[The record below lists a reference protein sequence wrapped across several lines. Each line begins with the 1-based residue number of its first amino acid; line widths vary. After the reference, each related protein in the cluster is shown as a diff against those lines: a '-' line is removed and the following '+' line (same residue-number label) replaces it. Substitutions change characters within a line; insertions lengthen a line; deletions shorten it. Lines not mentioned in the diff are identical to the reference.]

1 MLNIRIISEHYMKK
15 QDLVDVVMQAGNVEV
30 KKNAAAIV
38 DAIFDSITKAM
49 AKGDEAAIAGFGT
62 FKIVKRAARMG
73 VNPKTGE
80 KIQIAASTKPKF
92 RAAKALKEAV
102 K

>member
-1 MLNIRIISEHYMKK
+1 MKK
-15 QDLVDVVMQAGNVEV
+15 QDFIEIVMEAGKIEV
-30 KKNAAAIV
+30 KKDAAAVV
-38 DAIFDSITKAM
+38 DAIFDTITKAM
-49 AKGDEAAIAGFGT
+49 AKGDEVAIAGFGV
-62 FKIVKRAARMG
+62 FKTVKRAARMG

-80 KIQIAASTKPKF
+80 KIQIAASIKPKF

>member
-1 MLNIRIISEHYMKK
+1 MKK
-15 QDLVDVVMQAGNVEV
+15 QDFIEVVMGAGKIEV
-30 KKNAAAIV
+30 KKDAAAVV
-38 DAIFDSITKAM
+38 DAIFDTITKAM
-49 AKGDEAAIAGFGT
+49 AKGDEVAIAGFGV
-62 FKIVKRAARMG
+62 FKAAKRAARMG

-80 KIQIAASTKPKF
+80 KIQIAASIKPKF

>member
-1 MLNIRIISEHYMKK
+1 MKMKK
-15 QDLVDVVMQAGNVEV
+15 QDFIEVVMAAGKIEV
-30 KKNAAAIV
+30 KKDAAAVI
-38 DAIFDSITKAM
+38 DAIFNTITKAL
-49 AKGDEAAIAGFGT
+49 AKGDEVAIAGFGV
-62 FKIVKRAARMG
+62 FKTAKRAARMG

-80 KIQIAASTKPKF
+80 KIQIAASIKPKF

>member
-1 MLNIRIISEHYMKK
+1 MKK
-15 QDLVDVVMQAGNVEV
+15 SDVVEAVMKVAGIETKKQAEMAVDGVFDTIVKTLGRGEEV
-30 KKNAAAIV
+30 AI
-38 DAIFDSITKAM
+38 T
-49 AKGDEAAIAGFGT
+49 GFGT
-62 FKIVKRAARMG
+62 FKVAKRAARMG

-92 RAAKALKEAV
+92 RAGKVLKEAV

>member
-1 MLNIRIISEHYMKK
+1 MNKP
-15 QDLVDVVMQAGNVEV
+15 DLIEAVMQATGIEV
-30 KKNAAAIV
+30 KKQATAAV
-38 DAIFDSITKAM
+38 DGVFDTITKALSRGEEV
-49 AKGDEAAIAGFGT
+49 AVSGFGT
-62 FKIVKRAARMG
+62 FKVAKRAARQG

-80 KIQIAASTKPKF
+80 KIQIAASVKPKF

>member
-1 MLNIRIISEHYMKK
+1 MKE
-15 QDLVDVVMQAGNVEV
+15 AAIEV
-30 KKNAAAIV
+30 KKQAIQV
-38 DAIFDSITKAM
+38 VEAVFNTITQTLTRGEEVSIP
-49 AKGDEAAIAGFGT
+49 GFGT
-62 FKIVKRAARMG
+62 FKVVKRAARMG

-80 KIQIAASTKPKF
+80 KIQIAASIKPKF